1 MFNHLVFYETSRQDD
16 LSNHLFKYY
25 PLNFMFSTKQNISEH
40 FFSFAGVQRES
51 KENQE
56 RGSGERERG
65 WLRQSNAKLLSWVF
79 APLAEAPWRS
89 SLYRCHRH
97 GPPPSYQHWNSY
109 TLISPVHFKTSILIH
124 IFQGQFVD
132 SYDPTIEETF
142 NKNIK
147 IRNQVN
153 WKHSTYLEIFT
164 TEVVG

>member
-1 MFNHLVFYETSRQDD
+1 MKPVDRMIYQTTC
-16 LSNHLFKYY
+16 
-25 PLNFMFSTKQNISEH
+25 LNITPSTLCFPRNKIYLNISFH
-40 FFSFAGVQRES
+40 LQVS
-51 KENQE
+51 KEN
-56 RGSGERERG
+56 RKRIRRKRNRIRREEG

-79 APLAEAPWRS
+79 APLAKAPWRS

-97 GPPPSYQHWNSY
+97 SPPPSYQHWNSY

-153 WKHSTYLEIFT
+153 WKHSTYL
-164 TEVVG
+164 

>member
-1 MFNHLVFYETSRQDD
+1 MKPVDRMIYQTTC
-16 LSNHLFKYY
+16 
-25 PLNFMFSTKQNISEH
+25 LNITPSTLCFPRNKIYLNISFH
-40 FFSFAGVQRES
+40 LQVIFRES
-51 KENQE
+51 REAE
-56 RGSGERERG
+56 RR

-79 APLAEAPWRS
+79 APLAKAPWRS

-97 GPPPSYQHWNSY
+97 TPPPSYQHWNSY

-153 WKHSTYLEIFT
+153 WKHSTYL
-164 TEVVG
+164 